1 MSLPIAESVPASALQ
16 PLFFG
21 AAASCATLL
30 GGALGL
36 RLAQRIVLVLGVTAG
51 VVLGV
56 ALFDLVPEAFA
67 LAPPGQSS
75 RVVLAWV
82 AAGIGGYMLF
92 ERVLREIEPA
102 RHWRAHLGPA
112 TLTFHSLM
120 DGLGIGL
127 AFQVSPQVG
136 GLVAFAVLTHD
147 VADGINTVNLCLAA
161 ERERAARGWL
171 VANGVAPLAG
181 VVLGLAV
188 RLPVPL
194 LSPLMAIFAGM
205 FLYIG
210 ACELVPRSYAL
221 DPRLRTTV
229 ASLLGI
235 ALMFGVTAFAK

>member
-1 MSLPIAESVPASALQ
+1 MTTLLADGIAVSALR
-16 PLFFG
+16 PLAFG

-30 GGALGL
+30 GGVLGL
-36 RLAQRIVLVLGVTAG
+36 RLAQRIMLVLGVTAG

-56 ALFDLVPEAFA
+56 ALFDLLPEAFA
-67 LAPPGQSS
+67 LAPVGQPA
-75 RVVLAWV
+75 RIVLAWV

-92 ERVLREIEPA
+92 ERVLRGIEPA
-102 RHWRAHLGPA
+102 RRWRAHLGPA
-112 TLTFHSLM
+112 TLTLHSLM
-120 DGLGIGL
+120 DGVGIGL

-136 GLVAFAVLTHD
+136 GLVALAVLTHD
-147 VADGINTVNLCLAA
+147 VADGINTVSLCLAA

-181 VVLGLAV
+181 VLLGMAV
-188 RLPVPL
+188 HVPVPL
-194 LSPLMAIFAGM
+194 LAPLMAVFAGM

-235 ALMFGVTAFAK
+235 ALMFGVTALAR